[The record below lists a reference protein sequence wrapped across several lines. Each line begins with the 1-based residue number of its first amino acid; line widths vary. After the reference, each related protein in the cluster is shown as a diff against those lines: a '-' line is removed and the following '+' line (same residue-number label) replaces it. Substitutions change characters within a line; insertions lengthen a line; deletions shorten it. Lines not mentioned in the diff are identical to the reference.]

1 MPKLTDTQ
9 LILLSAAIQRGDGS
23 LLPHPPTLAATPAE
37 ADKAIAQL
45 VKRGFI
51 EERQNADAANSNAAN
66 SHRDDGERSCGMFI
80 TEAGKAAIGIVDED
94 PDPEAGPAPQPE
106 PEPQPQPQPQPQQES
121 VRPSKRSAVVE
132 LLHRD
137 QGATLAVLIEL
148 TSWLPHTTR
157 AALTGLRHKGYV
169 ITRAKRGTETCYHIL
184 GVV

>member
-9 LILLSAAIQRGDGS
+9 LILLSAAVQRADGS
-23 LLPHPPTLAATPAE
+23 LLPHPPTLAATPAD

-51 EERQNADAANSNAAN
+51 EERDNDDAANSNAGN
-66 SHRDDGERSCGMFI
+66 SHRDDGDRSLDMFI
-80 TEAGKAAIGIVDED
+80 TDAGKAAIGIVDED
-94 PDPEAGPAPQPE
+94 PDPAVGPAPQPQPEPQLRPE
-106 PEPQPQPQPQPQQES
+106 PEP

-132 LLHRD
+132 LLHRG
-137 QGATLAVLIEL
+137 QGATFAELIEL

-157 AALTGLRHKGYV
+157 AALTGLRHKGHV

>member
-9 LILLSAAIQRGDGS
+9 LILLSAAAQRADGS
-23 LLPHPPTLAATPAE
+23 LLPHPPTLAATPADT
-37 ADKAIAQL
+37 DKAIAQL
-45 VKRGFI
+45 VKRGLV
-51 EERQNADAANSNAAN
+51 EERNATDAGNA
-66 SHRDDGERSCGMFI
+66 HRDDGERSCGMFI

-94 PDPEAGPAPQPE
+94 PDPAAGPAPQPQPE
-106 PEPQPQPQPQPQQES
+106 PEPQQEP

>member
-9 LILLSAAIQRGDGS
+9 LILLSAAVQRADGS
-23 LLPHPPTLAATPAE
+23 LLPHPPTLAATPAD
-37 ADKAIAQL
+37 ADKAVAQL

-51 EERQNADAANSNAAN
+51 EERENADAAS
-66 SHRDDGERSCGMFI
+66 SHRDDGERHLGMFI
-80 TEAGKAAIGIVDED
+80 TDAGKAAIGIFDEE
-94 PDPEAGPAPQPE
+94 PDLAAGPV
-106 PEPQPQPQPQPQQES
+106 PQPQPQP

-137 QGATLAVLIEL
+137 QGATLAELIEL

-157 AALTGLRHKGYV
+157 AALTGLRHKGHV
-169 ITRAKRGTETCYHIL
+169 ITRTKRGTETCYHIL